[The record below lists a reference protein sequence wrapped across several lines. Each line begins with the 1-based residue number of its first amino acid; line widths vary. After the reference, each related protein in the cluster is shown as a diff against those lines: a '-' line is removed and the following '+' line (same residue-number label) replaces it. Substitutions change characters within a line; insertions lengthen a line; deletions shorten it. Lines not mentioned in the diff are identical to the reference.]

1 MSSELHPET
10 QSYSEGP
17 RDSRPF
23 SAAPVSSSIPEEN
36 NDPISEL
43 ADSLSSAVSA
53 ASTEASPET
62 MPGGPPILDSNALPP
77 GTMLGHFSVSK
88 YIGGG
93 GMGSVYLGIDKSLD
107 RKVAIKVLQKQRAQ
121 DQSSAARFMNEAR
134 SAARLNHEHIAQVY
148 FAGQQDDIPFI
159 AFEYVE
165 GTNIRLMVEKYG
177 IFPVS
182 QAITYMIQIAHA
194 LNHAALHGVIHR
206 DVKPSNILITK
217 EGRAKLIDMGL
228 ARLLKPTDPGDD
240 LTASGVTL
248 GTFDY
253 ISPEQARDPR
263 NADIRSDIYSLGCT
277 LFFMLTGQP
286 PFPEGTVLQKLL
298 QHQGDEPPDVR
309 EFQPGVPAEIAQ
321 LVQKMMAKDPR
332 HRFQTPGALLRALTE
347 VAGMLGLRPT
357 GPGNTVWVLQ
367 PTSKPSFFL
376 RHLPW
381 VSGVVLL
388 LVCVFGLSL
397 YWKNEQLSLP
407 PLTSS
412 EEPIGTV
419 SNPGALPDSKKE
431 SSSQQSAVN
440 QRGEKEQDEFV
451 PVLRETGGRDTNAVA
466 VERID
471 ETAFTSG
478 DLRFFA
484 RGFSLGSRSVSSSII
499 FRSPKQTR
507 SSLNASLNPLR
518 KGQEA
523 IPADLQESRTS
534 SLLIVDPSASSS
546 EEGSFSTLA
555 AAVAASGK
563 NATIELRFNGRE
575 QESGKTVPLSLAG
588 RQLTIQAG
596 KGYSPILSFAPKD
609 PSFVKSGKIY
619 FFIVNGG
626 ELKFNRIAFEMD
638 VSSKVLASQWSVF
651 DILGPTQMSFSEC
664 SLTIRNTTSAESNL
678 VYISD
683 VAFFRNVL
691 SSSSESSVSGGQ
703 AVSGSSNVSPTTS
716 GASTISGTVSESGRT
731 EGGDYSSPD
740 SLSLRQKGATL
751 NTVSGPGDGNR
762 SDSRGIAAFERPL
775 GAEEGQTVRIGI
787 KDSILRGEAT
797 VLLCETH
804 RPTKLELSDAFVAI
818 ALPFLVA
825 KEVKKNTSKEG
836 SVQIVLDHVSLF
848 GKAALSRQIKEK
860 ETDAYP
866 GFVKWTTRFS
876 ILRLNK
882 KPIAEF
888 FGFTNRDEAFSL
900 FDWQCESIFLQDVNS
915 GAEIKQTP
923 SAYPLEIS
931 LEDWKAKWRCDPTV
945 GNDFF
950 QSYLPEQKL
959 INTMVPG
966 DLAISQREN
975 NPAFKSVP
983 ESDENRTER
992 SDAGQVLPLLQ
1003 KVPLGP

>member
-10 QSYSEGP
+10 RSYSEDP
-17 RDSRPF
+17 RDSRPVG
-23 SAAPVSSSIPEEN
+23 AAPVSSPSPGEN

-43 ADSLSSAVSA
+43 ADSLSSAASA

-62 MPGGPPILDSNALPP
+62 VSAAVPRLDSNALPP

-148 FAGQQDDIPFI
+148 FAGQQDDLPFI

-177 IFPVS
+177 VFPVS
-182 QAITYMIQIAHA
+182 QAITFMIQIAHA

-309 EFQPGVPAEIAQ
+309 EFQPGIPAEIAQ

-332 HRFQTPGALLRALTE
+332 QRFQTPAALLRSLTE

-357 GPGNTVWVLQ
+357 GPGNTVWVLK
-367 PTSKPSFFL
+367 PVSKPSFFL

-381 VSGVVLL
+381 ISGVVLL
-388 LVCVFGLSL
+388 LASVFGINI
-397 YWKNEQLSLP
+397 YWKDVQLPIP
-407 PLTSS
+407 PLTVP
-412 EEPIGTV
+412 EEQAGTA
-419 SNPGALPDSKKE
+419 SNFGTSPDSPQE
-431 SSSQQSAVN
+431 PFSQQSASH
-440 QRGEKEQDEFV
+440 QQGEIKTDRDEFV
-451 PVLRETGGRDTNAVA
+451 PVLREIGDWNSNAA
-466 VERID
+466 ASERID
-471 ETAFTSG
+471 ESASLSG
-478 DLRFFA
+478 NLRFFA
-484 RGFSLGSRSVSSSII
+484 RGFSLGSRPVSSSIV
-499 FRSPKQTR
+499 FRSPKHAR

-523 IPADLQESRTS
+523 VPADQQDNRTT
-534 SLLIVDPSASSS
+534 SLLVVDPSASSS
-546 EEGSFSTLA
+546 EEGIFSTLA

-563 NATIELRFNGRE
+563 NAMIELRFNGRE

-619 FFIVNGG
+619 FFLANGG
-626 ELKFNRIAFEMD
+626 ELRFNRIAFEMD

-664 SLTIRNTTSAESNL
+664 SLTIRNTTSPESNL

-683 VAFFRNVL
+683 VAFFRIVP
-691 SSSSESSVSGGQ
+691 SGSSESSASGGQ
-703 AVSGSSNVSPTTS
+703 PVPGSSSGSPLNPSSSAVSGVVP
-716 GASTISGTVSESGRT
+716 EPGRI
-731 EGGDYSSPD
+731 EGGDYTSPD
-740 SLSLRQKGATL
+740 SLSLRPKGATL
-751 NTVSGPGDGNR
+751 NVVSGLGDGNR
-762 SDSRGIAAFERPL
+762 PDNRGITASGE
-775 GAEEGQTVRIGI
+775 AEEGQTVRIGI
-787 KDSILRGEAT
+787 KDCILRGEAT

-825 KEVKKNTSKEG
+825 REVKKETAKEG
-836 SVQIVLDHVSLF
+836 RVQIVLDHVSLF

-866 GFVKWTTRFS
+866 SFVKWTTRFS

-888 FGFTNRDEAFSL
+888 FGFTSREEAFSL
-900 FDWQCESIFLQDVNS
+900 FDWQCDTNFLQDVNS
-915 GAEIKQTP
+915 GAEIKLTP

-931 LEDWKAKWRCDPTV
+931 LEDWAAKWRCNPTV
-945 GNDFF
+945 GSDFF

-966 DLAISQREN
+966 DLAITQREN
-975 NPAFKSVP
+975 NPAYKSVP
-983 ESDENRTER
+983 KSDENRTE
-992 SDAGQVLPLLQ
+992 SIDAGQLLPLLQ